1 MMNFMERFTD
11 LKKQEQ
17 KIQNELQS
25 LTELQDTI
33 DRDGWVFC
41 LHTHYDEPRVSV
53 WRSGDTWDNAQF
65 IIKGDYVELYDAGMY
80 QKEWHEIKNIL
91 DEWLLKGLTMKG
103 EN

>member
-1 MMNFMERFTD
+1 MNFMERFTA
-11 LKKQEQ
+11 LKKQQQE
-17 KIQNELQS
+17 IQDGLQS

-80 QKEWHEIKNIL
+80 QEESHEIKSIL
-91 DEWLLKGLTMKG
+91 DEWLLKGLTIK
-103 EN
+103 E